1 MKTILRYSVFLL
13 CGLSSPAMGLDLDYY
28 TYNGFDATVAAF
40 ERIALIFGSTDYLN
54 LAFVFVVLGIFA
66 GAFVFAGKSFL
77 QAGSQGNP
85 LSWFFVVMLG
95 VAVFRALV
103 IPTGTVHVYDPVRNA
118 YQGVGNVP
126 DLVILV
132 AGGTNKIERA
142 VVELLDASA
151 PHPYQD
157 TAGGISFQLLLSA
170 MTDYSGGIDDQY
182 LVKSLKQY
190 YSDCSQMA
198 LIQASYDFDLNQLRS
213 GTDDF
218 MDLLPK
224 LKSPADYTVVYDA
237 TPAGKGGTTVTCE
250 EAWDSYLQP
259 AFADNTLYAAM
270 MRSVCAKSGFDPG
283 NAAQLARCQ
292 GLLGEI
298 NADVFDFVATPEHFL
313 RQSAMANAIASAIQD
328 DNPDLGLRALS
339 NRAVMVEGIGV
350 AQSANEWLPTIRS
363 VVLAI
368 VLGVFPLL
376 VIFMITPLFP
386 RAVAAI
392 VGLFAW
398 ITLWGIADAL
408 VHHQAMDQALAA
420 MLEVQRHNMGLTAML
435 QSPEASMQALAIF
448 GKARGMGIT
457 IASLLSVMIF
467 RLSAAGLAGVTASWQ
482 ARVDSAGAQAATR
495 TQTPEGTGGTL
506 ESLKSGVSSAATA
519 SMMGFGR
526 MASAASFSQQT
537 EARSQSQ
544 LYEGMSGGG
553 QSLANSSQA
562 LAAIEAGARIG
573 NYAATQSNVQS
584 KGGNPTNAA
593 HLRMAAAEVAQTG
606 QLARFGDADAQRQVA
621 QSMGFDDVQHMS
633 AEVGYLQSLSAAT
646 DTRTHGANAQR
657 FQDAHAQFTGQ
668 TLSSAD
674 AYQLY
679 SKMRMADVTGRV
691 DAFGA
696 DTDAAASFFAT
707 SQALSQH
714 QVDGLI
720 LGADRLGVSPMELAA
735 AQGTLMAARQSG
747 DAHALATLSPR
758 TIALGAFV
766 SSTMSTTSAT
776 ETHAR
781 LNDRGYMDGL
791 KNMLGVESESR
802 IASADVVQSLAQLTG
817 IPMEAVVRQT
827 AGANVQLAV
836 TGDQVQQLPGEL
848 VRSDDR
854 FLAPDGGLLSL
865 SLDSA
870 GHAVDNVQLRSGQQV
885 VSDNSAFA
893 QAGFAM
899 TPEAAGAIV
908 GGGELDR
915 VSSLLRRTDGDT
927 QSTLAMQKANAD
939 YLSQISQ
946 SNLSISDQKGAGG
959 SVTTSGTLSTPFSG
973 LIGTGASITAEGHVR
988 YDATSTDTDTFDAN
1002 LRRVQQVWEQAD
1014 SAARSTTAAWV
1025 ASQLEAGI
1033 EVSADQRQDRFFD
1046 DKAVAINAGVRT
1058 LVEADLDQL
1067 RQATEH
1073 WATGSERIDESYDAD
1088 TSREV
1093 DIDEVIRRS
1102 QDPRSMGSM
1111 K

>member
-1 MKTILRYSVFLL
+1 MRLREVIALVGLCSV
-13 CGLSSPAMGLDLDYY
+13 CSPALALDLDYY

-85 LSWFFVVMLG
+85 LSWFFIVMLG
-95 VAVFRALV
+95 VAVFRALI

-118 YQGVGNVP
+118 YQGVGDVP

-157 TAGGISFQLLLSA
+157 VAGGISFQLLLNA

-250 EAWDSYLQP
+250 QAWDSVLQP
-259 AFADNTLYAAM
+259 AFADNALYSAM
-270 MRSVCAKSGFDPG
+270 MRSVCAKSGFDPTS
-283 NAAQLARCQ
+283 AAQLARCQ
-292 GLLGEI
+292 GLLAGI

-339 NRAVMVEGIGV
+339 NRAIMVEGIGV
-350 AQSANEWLPTIRS
+350 AQAANEWLPTIRS

-376 VIFMITPLFP
+376 VIFLVTPLFA

-482 ARVDSAGAQAATR
+482 ARVDGAGASAATR
-495 TQTPEGTGGTL
+495 TQTPEGVGGTL
-506 ESLKSGVSSAATA
+506 ESLKGGISSAATA

-526 MASAASFSQQT
+526 MATAASFSQQT

-544 LYEGMSGGG
+544 LYEGLAGGG
-553 QSLANSSQA
+553 SSLAQSTQA

-573 NYAATQSNVQS
+573 NVAATAANVRS
-584 KGGNPTNAA
+584 KDGDPTNPA
-593 HLRMAAAEVAQTG
+593 HLQMAAAEVARTG
-606 QLARFGDADAQRQVA
+606 QLSRFGDADAQRQVA
-621 QSMGFDDVQHMS
+621 TAMGFEDVQQMS
-633 AEVGYLQSLSAAT
+633 AQVSYLQSLSAGT

-657 FQDAHAQFTGQ
+657 FQEAYEQFTGES
-668 TLSSAD
+668 LSRAD
-674 AYQLY
+674 AYQMY
-679 SKMRMADVTGRV
+679 SQMRMADVTGRIN
-691 DAFGA
+691 AFGA
-696 DTDAAASFFAT
+696 DTDAATGFFAT
-707 SQALSQH
+707 SQALQQH
-714 QVDGLI
+714 QLDGLI
-720 LGADRLGVSPMELAA
+720 AGADRLGVSPTELAA
-735 AQGTLMAARQSG
+735 AQGVLTAARQSG
-747 DAHALATLSPR
+747 DADALAALSPR
-758 TIALGAFV
+758 AIALGSFV
-766 SSTMSTTSAT
+766 NATMSTTSAM
-776 ETHAR
+776 ETHAH
-781 LNDRGYMDGL
+781 LNDRGYMDGIQQ
-791 KNMLGVESESR
+791 MMAIETESR
-802 IASADVVQSLAQLTG
+802 IASADVVTNLAALTG
-817 IPMEAVVRQT
+817 IPMPELVRQT

-836 TGDQVQQLPGEL
+836 TGDQVRALPGEL
-848 VRSDDR
+848 VRSEDQ
-854 FLAPDGGLLSL
+854 FLATDGGLLSV
-865 SLDSA
+865 SLNSA
-870 GHAVDNVQLRSGQQV
+870 GEPVDNVQLRSGQQAL
-885 VSDNSAFA
+885 SDDSSFA
-893 QAGFAM
+893 NAGFAM
-899 TPEAAGAIV
+899 SAEAAGSIV

-915 VSSLLRRTDGDT
+915 ISALLRRTDGDT
-927 QSTLAMQKANAD
+927 QSTLAIQKANAD

-946 SNLSISDQKGAGG
+946 SNVSISDQKGAGG
-959 SVTTSGTLSTPFSG
+959 SVATSGTLSTPFSA
-973 LIGTGASITAEGHVR
+973 ITGTGVSVTAEGHVR
-988 YDATSTDTDTFDAN
+988 YDATATDTDTFDAN
-1002 LRRVQQVWEQAD
+1002 LRRVQQVWERAD
-1014 SAARSTTAAWV
+1014 AAAQSSTDAWLAAQ
-1025 ASQLEAGI
+1025 SDAGVN
-1033 EVSADQRQDRFFD
+1033 VSPDQRQDRYFD
-1046 DKAVAINAGVRT
+1046 EKAVAIHTGIST
-1058 LVEADLDQL
+1058 LVNEDLERL
-1067 RQATEH
+1067 TSATENPIIG
-1073 WATGSERIDESYDAD
+1073 AERVKPEPSPPPDPDLEEA
-1088 TSREV
+1088 
-1093 DIDEVIRRS
+1093 IRRS
-1102 QDPRSMGSM
+1102 RDPRTMGAM